1 MTYCLGILLDDGLVL
16 ASDSRSNAGVDDIT
30 KVRKMAL
37 FERPGERVIAVLS
50 AGNLATTQS
59 VVTTLQQAA
68 HGGDAAQDLFAAATL
83 FDAAQIVGN
92 SLRTVMARDQEFVAP
107 YGDASG
113 SFLVGG
119 QIAGEAPR
127 LFQIYSAGNFVEAT
141 PRSQILQ
148 IGEAKY
154 GKPILDRTL
163 HNETTLDHAAKLAL
177 LSYDATIRS
186 NLSVDGPIDLLR
198 YAKDSLSTEKLRKYS
213 REDPYWVDLRA
224 KYGEGLLAL
233 VDALPSPPD

>member
-1 MTYCLGILLDDGLVL
+1 
-16 ASDSRSNAGVDDIT
+16 
-30 KVRKMAL
+30 
-37 FERPGERVIAVLS
+37 
-50 AGNLATTQS
+50 
-59 VVTTLQQAA
+59 
-68 HGGDAAQDLFAAATL
+68 
-83 FDAAQIVGN
+83 
-92 SLRTVMARDQEFVAP
+92 MARDQEFVAP

-177 LSYDATIRS
+177 LS
-186 NLSVDGPIDLLR
+186 
-198 YAKDSLSTEKLRKYS
+198 
-213 REDPYWVDLRA
+213 
-224 KYGEGLLAL
+224 
-233 VDALPSPPD
+233 